1 MAFIGWGKEE
11 LFLMSLDTGKRYIV
25 IGAGPAGLTAAKS
38 LLAQGCTDVLVIE
51 QEDVAGGISKTV
63 CHNGN
68 RIDLGGHRFFSKS
81 DEVMQWWQ
89 SVLPMESAA
98 MGQDEEAFLV
108 RHRLSRILY
117 ERKFFAYPVSLS
129 MDTLVKLGLV
139 RLVKIAISYA
149 LARLHPVRPE
159 KSLEDFFVNRFGRE
173 LYQTFFRDYT
183 QKVWGL
189 PCSEL
194 SADWGAQRVKGLSVT
209 AVLAHAI
216 KSIGKSLRGRS
227 KSGIAQKDVETSL
240 IEYFLYPKHGPGS
253 LWETVARDVERMGGT
268 ILYNTKVTGLEY
280 ADNRITSVAVAPTA
294 GDKGAEETVYPAD
307 VVISS
312 MPLQELVA
320 DVRGSVPEDVLH
332 VARGLA
338 YRDFM
343 TVGLV
348 LRTSER
354 LADLKDNWIYV
365 QEPDVHMGRI
375 QIFNNWSPYLAKDRQ
390 TLLLGLEYFCSEGD
404 RFWTMD
410 DRDFIAM
417 AAGELEKIGLARK
430 DDVLEAFVV
439 RVPKAYPA
447 YFGSYEN
454 IGVLQKW
461 LNSVH
466 NLYPVGRNGMHRY
479 NNMDHSMLS
488 ALRTVDCLAGKGVA
502 KADVWQV
509 NAEKE
514 YHEEKG

>member
-1 MAFIGWGKEE
+1 MRTTASQA
-11 LFLMSLDTGKRYIV
+11 LPLLPLQ
-25 IGAGPAGLTAAKS
+25 AG
-38 LLAQGCTDVLVIE
+38 
-51 QEDVAGGISKTV
+51 
-63 CHNGN
+63 
-68 RIDLGGHRFFSKS
+68 R
-81 DEVMQWWQ
+81 
-89 SVLPMESAA
+89 
-98 MGQDEEAFLV
+98 
-108 RHRLSRILY
+108 
-117 ERKFFAYPVSLS
+117 
-129 MDTLVKLGLV
+129 
-139 RLVKIAISYA
+139 
-149 LARLHPVRPE
+149 
-159 KSLEDFFVNRFGRE
+159 
-173 LYQTFFRDYT
+173 
-183 QKVWGL
+183 
-189 PCSEL
+189 
-194 SADWGAQRVKGLSVT
+194 
-209 AVLAHAI
+209 
-216 KSIGKSLRGRS
+216 
-227 KSGIAQKDVETSL
+227 AQKKQC
-240 IEYFLYPKHGPGS
+240 IP
-253 LWETVARDVERMGGT
+253 RMW
-268 ILYNTKVTGLEY
+268 
-280 ADNRITSVAVAPTA
+280 
-294 GDKGAEETVYPAD
+294 
-307 VVISS
+307 SS
-312 MPLQELVA
+312 RPWPLQELVA

-430 DDVLEAFVV
+430 EDVLEAFVV

-447 YFGSYEN
+447 YFGSYER
-454 IGVLQKW
+454 IDVLQKW
-461 LNSVH
+461 LNSVQ

-502 KADVWQV
+502 KNDVWQV

-514 YHEEKG
+514 YHEEKR

>member
-1 MAFIGWGKEE
+1 MA
-11 LFLMSLDTGKRYIV
+11 
-25 IGAGPAGLTAAKS
+25 
-38 LLAQGCTDVLVIE
+38 DV
-51 QEDVAGGISKTV
+51 V
-63 CHNGN
+63 C
-68 RIDLGGHRFFSKS
+68 
-81 DEVMQWWQ
+81 MT
-89 SVLPMESAA
+89 SAA
-98 MGQDEEAFLV
+98 
-108 RHRLSRILY
+108 
-117 ERKFFAYPVSLS
+117 
-129 MDTLVKLGLV
+129 
-139 RLVKIAISYA
+139 
-149 LARLHPVRPE
+149 
-159 KSLEDFFVNRFGRE
+159 
-173 LYQTFFRDYT
+173 
-183 QKVWGL
+183 
-189 PCSEL
+189 
-194 SADWGAQRVKGLSVT
+194 
-209 AVLAHAI
+209 
-216 KSIGKSLRGRS
+216 
-227 KSGIAQKDVETSL
+227 
-240 IEYFLYPKHGPGS
+240 
-253 LWETVARDVERMGGT
+253 
-268 ILYNTKVTGLEY
+268 GLEY

-294 GDKGAEETVYPAD
+294 GGEGAEETVYPAD

-312 MPLQELVA
+312 IPLQELVA

-343 TVGLV
+343 TVGIV

-404 RFWTMD
+404 SFWTMD

-430 DDVLEAFVV
+430 EDVLEAFVV

-447 YFGSYEN
+447 YFGSYER

-461 LNSVH
+461 LNSVQ

-488 ALRTVDCLAGKGVA
+488 ALRTVDCLAGKSVA

-514 YHEEKG
+514 YVLSWDGNCLRAYTRSVSDALSSLLRSPLRSLSVGTRLGEMKGKDLVPAHELALSADVNPDAFPAAEVDWAEAIRYLRKEALTLPPSVGRGYVLLRYRGFPLGFVKNLGNRANNLYPQEWRIRSGHLPEEVRLFEGGKSV

>member
-25 IGAGPAGLTAAKS
+25 IGAGPAGLTAARS
-38 LLAQGCTDVLVIE
+38 LLAQGCTEVLVIE

-63 CHNGN
+63 RHNGN

-89 SVLPMESAA
+89 SVLPMESKD
-98 MGQDEEAFLV
+98 MPLDEEAFLV

-117 ERKFFAYPVSLS
+117 ERKFFAYPVTLS
-129 MDTLVKLGLV
+129 MDTLAKLGLV

-149 LARLHPVRPE
+149 LARLYPVRPE

-216 KSIGKSLRGRS
+216 KGIAKSLRGSSR
-227 KSGIAQKDVETSL
+227 SGIAQKDVETSL

-253 LWETVARDVERMGGT
+253 LWETVAHDVERMGGT
-268 ILYNTKVTGLEY
+268 ILYKTKVTGLEY
-280 ADNRITSVAVAPTA
+280 ADNRITGVAVTPTA
-294 GDKGAEETVYPAD
+294 GGKSAEETVYPAD

-404 RFWTMD
+404 SFWTMD

-417 AAGELEKIGLARK
+417 AAGELEKIGFARK
-430 DDVLEAFVV
+430 EDVLEAFVV

-447 YFGSYEN
+447 YFGSYER

-461 LNSVH
+461 LNSVQ

-488 ALRTVDCLAGKGVA
+488 ALRTVDCLAGKSVA

>member
-1 MAFIGWGKEE
+1 
-11 LFLMSLDTGKRYIV
+11 MSLDTGKRYIV
-25 IGAGPAGLTAAKS
+25 IGAGPAGLTAARS
-38 LLAQGCTDVLVIE
+38 LLAQGCTNVLVLE

-89 SVLPMESAA
+89 AVLPMESAVI
-98 MGQDEEAFLV
+98 GQDEEAFLV

-117 ERKFFAYPVSLS
+117 ERKFFAYPVTLS
-129 MDTLVKLGLV
+129 MDTLAKLGFV
-139 RLVKIAISYA
+139 RLVKIAFSYT
-149 LARLHPVRPE
+149 LARLHPVHPE

-209 AVLAHAI
+209 AVLAYAI
-216 KSIGKSLRGRS
+216 KGIGKRLRKKG
-227 KSGIAQKDVETSL
+227 KSSIAQKDVETSL

-253 LWETVARDVERMGGT
+253 LWETVVRDVERMGGT

-294 GDKGAEETVYPAD
+294 GSDKETVYPAD

-320 DVRGSVPEDVLH
+320 DVQGSVPEDVLR

-404 RFWTMD
+404 SFWTMD

-430 DDVLEAFVV
+430 EDVLEAFVV

-447 YFGSYEN
+447 YFGSYER
-454 IGVLQKW
+454 IDVLQKW
-461 LNSVH
+461 LNSVR

-502 KADVWQV
+502 KDAVWQV